1 MEENI
6 NTLDVRETEQVVE
19 NDVTAE
25 ANIQTITTETVES
38 ATVDSEATEEI
49 DSIEETKGE
58 TETEGE
64 TEEAETEAEEYDWE
78 ADISKRVVEVENK
91 LETLIKNLDDT
102 NAKLSALL
110 EEKEKRNK
118 KLSGFFKPVES
129 VKQLPKDD
137 NTITYDD
144 LYTLIKK

>member
-129 VKQLPKDD
+129 EKQLPKDD